1 MITAPHAGDH
11 RAASRPAGLRPP
23 GREPRSRPHGSNSP
37 RLARHPGRPGRPEPA
52 VPARSAV
59 IMARRVVTE
68 DHAGEHAPG
77 VPGSRTSS

>member
-11 RAASRPAGLRPP
+11 PAAAP
-23 GREPRSRPHGSNSP
+23 GRPGFGRPTGTPRSRPHGSNSP
-37 RLARHPGRPGRPEPA
+37 RLTRHPGQPGALRR
-52 VPARSAV
+52 PARSTV
-59 IMARRVVTE
+59 IMIRRVVTE

>member
-37 RLARHPGRPGRPEPA
+37 RLTRHPGQPGALRR
-52 VPARSAV
+52 PARSTV
-59 IMARRVVTE
+59 IMIRRVVTE